1 MSAVLLLTGITA
13 ILIGAWRGFVEARI
27 ALGPLIHD
35 GDPTRTLIEAGR
47 PVFLR
52 SRVRTF
58 ARHLAAALGW
68 LAIAMYGLFLISVA
82 AAMPR

>member
-1 MSAVLLLTGITA
+1 MSAILLLTGITA
-13 ILIGAWRGFVEARI
+13 IAIGAWRGFVAARI

-58 ARHLAAALGW
+58 ARNFIAALGW
-68 LAIAMYGLFLISVA
+68 LAIAIYGLFLVSVA
-82 AAMPR
+82 TGMPR